1 MPLKLDIERV
11 KVLLAGS
18 AIVASWQVLVEDET
32 IDRAFYKIRCRL
44 LRPMYQL
51 EIRLIQTE
59 EELLYSYQLFTEKP
73 VLRWDNTPHFPAL
86 QNFPHHFH
94 NEASNVAASLLSG
107 DPVQDPPKI
116 LASIRTVLMG
126 PSY

>member
-1 MPLKLDIERV
+1 M
-11 KVLLAGS
+11 
-18 AIVASWQVLVEDET
+18 EDET
-32 IDRAFYKIRCRL
+32 IDRAFYKIRSRL

-86 QNFPHHFH
+86 QNFPHHSH
-94 NEASNVAASLLSG
+94 NEAGNVASSLLSG
-107 DPVQDPPKI
+107 DPVQDLPEI
-116 LASIRTVLMG
+116 LSHIRAVLME

>member
-1 MPLKLDIERV
+1 MPLKLDIEQV
-11 KVLLAGS
+11 KALLAAS

-51 EIRLIQTE
+51 EIRLIQAE

-73 VLRWDNTPHFPAL
+73 VLR
-86 QNFPHHFH
+86 
-94 NEASNVAASLLSG
+94 
-107 DPVQDPPKI
+107 
-116 LASIRTVLMG
+116 
-126 PSY
+126 